1 MSSYISTD
9 NQNLLWRLL
18 HQHHLFTQCTEE
30 YKTNVFRQ
38 TVETIYYEIQPNTS
52 LTYKELQLLN
62 QEKNKVIQELYIL
75 EESFVKFG
83 KEIQEKYGE
92 GVLNLKTG
100 KVTNK

>member
-1 MSSYISTD
+1 MDKFLTSEELLLINNLN
-9 NQNLLWRLL
+9 NQREKIK
-18 HQHHLFTQCTEE
+18 HQLGTLE
-30 YKTNVFRQ
+30 Y
-38 TVETIYYEIQPNTS
+38 
-52 LTYKELQLLN
+52 ELQLLN

>member
-1 MSSYISTD
+1 MDKFLTPEELLLINNLN
-9 NQNLLWRLL
+9 NQREKIK
-18 HQHHLFTQCTEE
+18 HQLGTLE
-30 YKTNVFRQ
+30 Y
-38 TVETIYYEIQPNTS
+38 
-52 LTYKELQLLN
+52 ELQLLN

>member
-1 MSSYISTD
+1 MDKFLTPEELLLINNLN
-9 NQNLLWRLL
+9 NQREKIK
-18 HQHHLFTQCTEE
+18 HQFGTLE
-30 YKTNVFRQ
+30 Y
-38 TVETIYYEIQPNTS
+38 
-52 LTYKELQLLN
+52 ELQLLN

>member
-1 MSSYISTD
+1 MDKFLTPEELLLINNLN
-9 NQNLLWRLL
+9 NQREKIKYQLGDL
-18 HQHHLFTQCTEE
+18 E
-30 YKTNVFRQ
+30 YK
-38 TVETIYYEIQPNTS
+38 
-52 LTYKELQLLN
+52 LQLIN